1 MQLVIKSVRMRKII
15 TSALVAL
22 LTLSVSTVAVAD
34 PIRDRQYWLN
44 DFGFTKAW
52 QLSRGEGVRVA
63 VIDTGIDASHPS
75 LEGVVVGG
83 IDVSGLGSSDGL
95 TPVGQNS
102 YHGTMVASLL
112 AGRGDPE
119 DESAGILGT
128 APKAQLLSVSMAFG
142 VEGLDTDD
150 QVARGIIWA
159 VDNGAGVINLSLTRN
174 SVSWPKSWDE
184 AFGYAFENDVVIV
197 AAVGNRVDGTE
208 QVSAPA
214 TIPGVIAVAGV
225 DKNAQASELSSTSG
239 FTIAVTA
246 PAEELVAAY
255 PGGEYRIWSGTSG
268 AAPIVS
274 GMVAL
279 IRSAYPELDAANV
292 VNRVIESAVKV
303 GFENY
308 STSYGYGLIDAER
321 ALRIEPDLVAEN
333 PLGSLSEW
341 IALYREGAPVEL
353 APGEIITPIESPVV
367 EIVQPETLIPNL
379 WLPVAGYAG
388 VGLLATFLY
397 LVFRPKARGSTSDKR
412 K

>member
-1 MQLVIKSVRMRKII
+1 MQLVVDSVRMRKVI
-15 TSALVAL
+15 TSALVVL
-22 LTLSVSTVAVAD
+22 FTLSVSTAAVAD

-52 QLSRGEGVRVA
+52 NSSQGEGVKIA

-75 LEGVVVGG
+75 LVGVVVGG
-83 IDVSGLGSSDGL
+83 TDVSGLGTSDGL

-119 DESAGILGT
+119 DQSAGVRGT
-128 APKAQLLSVSMAFG
+128 APRAQLLSVSMAFG
-142 VEGLDTDD
+142 VDGLDTDD
-150 QVARGIIWA
+150 QIARGIIWA
-159 VDNGAGVINLSLTRN
+159 VDNGASVINLSLTRN
-174 SVSWPKSWDE
+174 SVAWPPSWDK
-184 AFGYAFENDVVIV
+184 AFGYAFDNDVVIV
-197 AAVGNRVDGTE
+197 AAVGNREDGTE

-225 DKNAQASELSSTSG
+225 NKEAQASELSSTSG

-279 IRSAYPELDAANV
+279 IRSLNPELDAANV
-292 VNRVIESAVKV
+292 INRVIQSAVKV

-308 STSYGYGLIDAER
+308 SSSYGYGLIDAES
-321 ALRIEPDLVAEN
+321 ALLIEPPLVSEN

-341 IALYREGAPVEL
+341 IELYREGAPVER

-367 EIVQPETLIPNL
+367 EIAQSESLTPNL

-397 LVFRPKARGSTSDKR
+397 LVFRPKARGPNSDKR

>member
-1 MQLVIKSVRMRKII
+1 LVS
-15 TSALVAL
+15 TSA
-22 LTLSVSTVAVAD
+22 SAD

-44 DFGFTKAW
+44 DFGFERAW
-52 QLSRGEGVRVA
+52 QLSQGAGVKVA
-63 VIDTGIDASHPS
+63 IIDTGIDASHPS
-75 LEGVVVGG
+75 LEGAVVGG
-83 IDVSGLGSSDGL
+83 TDVSGLGSSDGL

-112 AGRGDPE
+112 AGRGNPE
-119 DESAGILGT
+119 DFSAGILGT

-142 VEGLDTDD
+142 VDGLDTDD
-150 QVARGIIWA
+150 QIARGIIWA
-159 VDNGAGVINLSLTRN
+159 VDNGAKVINLSLTRN
-174 SVSWPKSWDE
+174 SVSWPKSWDD

-197 AAVGNRVDGTE
+197 AAVGNREDGTE

-225 DKNAQASELSSTSG
+225 NKNAQASELSSTSG

-279 IRSAYPELDAANV
+279 IRSLYPELDAANV
-292 VNRVIESAVKV
+292 INRVIESAVKV

-308 STSYGYGLIDAER
+308 SSTYGYGLIDAEN
-321 ALRIEPDLVAEN
+321 ALLIEPASVSSN

-341 IALYREGAPVEL
+341 VELYREDAPLEL
-353 APGEIITPIESPVV
+353 APGEILTPIESPVV
-367 EIVQPETLIPNL
+367 EIVQPASFSPNL
-379 WLPVAGYAG
+379 WLPLAGYAG
-388 VGLLATFLY
+388 VGLLATFLFFA
-397 LVFRPKARGSTSDKR
+397 FRPKARGPISNKR